1 MSAVE
6 EKART
11 RRASMPTALHRQW
24 RKAVWSKTPLKP
36 GACEEI
42 LEELWDWFNDAQPIV
57 PDALTHEEAADLYE
71 SIAVEHEL
79 MSNAEEEL
87 HRVKYLRLG
96 ADRTAEQVLEALVQ
110 QEIDTRQRREA
121 MSA

>member
-1 MSAVE
+1 MSTAD
-6 EKART
+6 EKERA
-11 RRASMPTALHRQW
+11 RRASIPKALHSQW
-24 RKAVWSKTPLKP
+24 RKAVWSKTPLKS
-36 GACEEI
+36 GEYEDI
-42 LEELWDWFNDAQPIV
+42 LGELWDWFNEIQPVV

-71 SIAVEHEL
+71 SIAVEHGL

-121 MSA
+121 MPA